1 MAEPEKRRMT
11 NSPAPLLRINAVE
24 KLFGKTRAVDGISL
38 DIHENEFFALLGPSG
53 CGKTTLLRMLAGFET
68 PDSGSILLEGK
79 DISPLPPE
87 KRPLNLMFQ
96 SYALFPHMSVRKNLS
111 YGLEME
117 RLSKQVIQQRV
128 DETLAS
134 TDLTSLADRKP
145 DQLSGGQKQ
154 RVALARALVKR
165 PRLLL
170 LDEPLG
176 ALDKKLR
183 EKMQLELKRLQH
195 EAGITFVIVT
205 HDQEEAL
212 VMADRMAILKDGKL
226 LQAGT
231 PEEIYEQPA
240 DRFVANF
247 IGIMNFIDG
256 QIDGNGAFDVDGSK
270 HPLPLRHGPR
280 GATLAVRPEHMSIT
294 NRKESLKV
302 VISDIAYHGLD
313 RVLHVRTKLSQQA
326 LQLRLSAEAGQ
337 KYSVGQEIRLAFD
350 AAKCRIY

>member
-1 MAEPEKRRMT
+1 MNAET
-11 NSPAPLLRINAVE
+11 SPILRIESVA
-24 KLFGKTRAVDGISL
+24 KSFGPVTAVDGVSI
-38 DIHENEFFALLGPSG
+38 DVRENEFFALLGPSG

-68 PDSGSILLEGK
+68 PNAGRILLDGR

-96 SYALFPHMSVRKNLS
+96 SYALFPHMSVRQNLA

-117 RLSKQVIQQRV
+117 RLEKAEIRRRV
-128 DETLAS
+128 DETLS
-134 TDLTSLADRKP
+134 TTDLTQFADRKP

-165 PRLLL
+165 PKVLL

-183 EKMQLELKRLQH
+183 EKMQLELKRMQH

-212 VMADRMAILKDGKL
+212 VMADRMAILKDGRL
-226 LQAGT
+226 LQVGT
-231 PEEIYEQPA
+231 PEAIYERPA

-247 IGIMNFIDG
+247 IGVMNFIDG
-256 QIDGNGAFDVDGSK
+256 RVGEGGLFEAEG
-270 HPLPLRHGPR
+270 LRLALADAGLGP
-280 GATLAVRPEHMSIT
+280 ATLAIRPENVALGAPGEGLAGTIA
-294 NRKESLKV
+294 
-302 VISDIAYHGLD
+302 DIAYHGLD
-313 RVLHVRTKLSQQA
+313 RVLHVKTAASPVPLQVRVPVSGTARHQVGDALS
-326 LQLRLSAEAGQ
+326 LRIDPARCRLFAG
-337 KYSVGQEIRLAFD
+337 
-350 AAKCRIY
+350 AAA

>member
-1 MAEPEKRRMT
+1 MT
-11 NSPAPLLRINAVE
+11 IGPTPVLRIEEVA
-24 KLFGKTRAVDGISL
+24 KAFGKARAVDGISL
-38 DIHENEFFALLGPSG
+38 DIRENEFFALLGPSG
-53 CGKTTLLRMLAGFET
+53 CGKTTLLRMLAGFEA
-68 PDSGSILLEGK
+68 PDTGKILLSGK

-96 SYALFPHMSVRKNLS
+96 SYALFPHMSVRQNLS

-117 RLSKQVIQQRV
+117 RLPKKAIRQRV

-134 TDLTSLADRKP
+134 TDLTALADRKP

-165 PRLLL
+165 PKVLL

-183 EKMQLELKRLQH
+183 ERMQLELKRLQH
-195 EAGITFVIVT
+195 EAGITFIMVT

-231 PEEIYEQPA
+231 PEEIYEAPT

-247 IGIMNFIDG
+247 IGIMNFIEG
-256 QIDGNGAFDVDGSK
+256 EIDGTGAFVIDGGRN
-270 HPLPLRHGPR
+270 PIATRHGPR
-280 GATLAVRPEHMSIT
+280 KATLAVRPEHVAVT
-294 NRKESLKV
+294 DRADALPV

-313 RVLHVRTKLSQQA
+313 RVLHGRTKGSQQP

-337 KYSVGQEIRLAFD
+337 KYVVGQEVKLAFNAD
-350 AAKCRIY
+350 KCRIY

>member
-1 MAEPEKRRMT
+1 MT
-11 NSPAPLLRINAVE
+11 TSPTPLLRIDQVA
-24 KLFGKTRAVDGISL
+24 KAFGKTRAVDGVSL
-38 DIHENEFFALLGPSG
+38 DIRENEFFALLGPSG

-68 PDSGSILLEGK
+68 PDSGKIFLGGN

-96 SYALFPHMSVRKNLS
+96 SYALFPHMSVRQNLS

-117 RLSKQVIQQRV
+117 RLPKKVIRERV

-134 TDLTSLADRKP
+134 TDLTALADRKP
-145 DQLSGGQKQ
+145 DKLSGGQKQ

-165 PRLLL
+165 PKVLL

-183 EKMQLELKRLQH
+183 ERMQLELKRLQH
-195 EAGITFVIVT
+195 EAGITFIIVT

-231 PEEIYEQPA
+231 PQEIYEEPS

-247 IGIMNFIDG
+247 IGIMNFLDGEIDG
-256 QIDGNGAFDVDGSK
+256 SGAFAVDGSK
-270 HPLPLRHGPR
+270 HPLAMRHGPR
-280 GATLAVRPEHMSIT
+280 GATLAVRPEHVSIT
-294 NRKESLKV
+294 NRKDALRV
-302 VISDIAYHGLD
+302 QISDIAYHGLD
-313 RVLHVRTKLSQQA
+313 RVLHCKSKVSQQPV
-326 LQLRLSAEAGQ
+326 QLRLSAEAGQ
-337 KYSVGQEIRLAFD
+337 KYTVGQEVKLAFNAD
-350 AAKCRIY
+350 KCRIY

>member
-1 MAEPEKRRMT
+1 M
-11 NSPAPLLRINAVE
+11 NSPMPLLRIDQVA
-24 KLFGKTRAVDGISL
+24 KAFGKTRAVDGVSL
-38 DIHENEFFALLGPSG
+38 DIRENEFFALLGPSG

-68 PDSGSILLEGK
+68 PDAGKILLSGN

-96 SYALFPHMSVRKNLS
+96 SYALFPHMSVRQNLN

-117 RLSKQVIQQRV
+117 RLPRKIIRERV

-134 TDLTSLADRKP
+134 TDLTALADRKP

-165 PRLLL
+165 PKVLL

-183 EKMQLELKRLQH
+183 ERMQLELKRLQH
-195 EAGITFVIVT
+195 EAGITFIIVT

-212 VMADRMAILKDGKL
+212 VMADRMAILKDGRL

-231 PEEIYEQPA
+231 PEEIYEAPS

-247 IGIMNFIDG
+247 IGVMSFLDGEIDG
-256 QIDGNGAFDVDGSK
+256 GHAFVVDGSRHATAVK
-270 HPLPLRHGPR
+270 HGPR
-280 GATLAVRPEHMSIT
+280 KATLAVRPEHVSVT
-294 NRKESLKV
+294 DRADGLAV

-313 RVLHVRTKLSQQA
+313 RVIHGRTRDSQQPI
-326 LQLRLSAEAGQ
+326 QLRLSAEAGQ
-337 KYSVGQEIRLAFD
+337 KYSVGQEVRLAFNAD
-350 AAKCRIY
+350 KCRIY

>member
-1 MAEPEKRRMT
+1 MT
-11 NSPAPLLRINAVE
+11 NSPMPLLRIDQVA
-24 KLFGKTRAVDGISL
+24 KSFGKTRAVDGVSL
-38 DIHENEFFALLGPSG
+38 DIKENEFFALLGPSG

-68 PDSGSILLEGK
+68 LDSGQILLSGK
-79 DISPLPPE
+79 DIAPLPPE

-96 SYALFPHMSVRKNLS
+96 SYALFPHMSVRQNLN

-117 RLSKQVIQQRV
+117 RLPRKTIRARV

-134 TDLTSLADRKP
+134 TDLTALADRKP

-165 PRLLL
+165 PKVLL

-183 EKMQLELKRLQH
+183 ERMQLELKRLQH
-195 EAGITFVIVT
+195 EAGITFIIVT

-212 VMADRMAILKDGKL
+212 VMADRMAILRDGKL

-231 PEEIYEQPA
+231 PEQIYEEPA

-247 IGIMNFIDG
+247 IGIMNFLDGEIDG
-256 QIDGNGAFDVDGSK
+256 THTFVVDGSRHRVALK
-270 HPLPLRHGPR
+270 HGPR
-280 GATLAVRPEHMSIT
+280 KAVLAVRPEHVSIT
-294 NRKESLKV
+294 DHADGLG
-302 VISDIAYHGLD
+302 VIITDVAYHGLD
-313 RVLHVRTKLSQQA
+313 RVLHAKTCASAQP
-326 LQLRLSAEAGQ
+326 LQLRLSAAEGQ
-337 KYSVGQEIRLAFD
+337 KYSVGQSIKLAFNAD
-350 AAKCRIY
+350 KCRIY

>member
-1 MAEPEKRRMT
+1 MT
-11 NSPAPLLRINAVE
+11 NGPTPLLRIDGVA
-24 KLFGKTRAVDGISL
+24 KSFGRTRAVDGVSL
-38 DIHENEFFALLGPSG
+38 DIAENEFFALLGPSG
-53 CGKTTLLRMLAGFET
+53 CGKTTLLRMLAGFEA
-68 PDSGSILLEGK
+68 PDSGRILLEGR

-87 KRPLNLMFQ
+87 RRPLNLMFQ
-96 SYALFPHMSVRKNLS
+96 SYALFPHMTVRQNLN

-117 RLSKQVIQQRV
+117 RLAKKTVRARV

-134 TDLTSLADRKP
+134 TDLSALADRKP

-165 PRLLL
+165 PRVLL

-183 EKMQLELKRLQH
+183 ERMQLELKRLQH
-195 EAGITFVIVT
+195 EAGITFIIVT

-231 PEEIYEQPA
+231 PEEIYEAPG

-247 IGIMNFIDG
+247 IGIMNFLDGEIDG
-256 QIDGNGAFDVDGSK
+256 SGAFVTDGGRN
-270 HPLPLRHGPR
+270 PLGTRHGP
-280 GATLAVRPEHMSIT
+280 GKATLAVRPEHVSMT
-294 NRKESLKV
+294 DRADGLPV

-313 RVLHVRTKLSQQA
+313 RVLHGKTRMTQQP
-326 LQLRLSAEAGQ
+326 LQFRLSATEGQ
-337 KYSVGQEIRLAFD
+337 KYAAGQEVRLAFNPD
-350 AAKCRIY
+350 KCRIY